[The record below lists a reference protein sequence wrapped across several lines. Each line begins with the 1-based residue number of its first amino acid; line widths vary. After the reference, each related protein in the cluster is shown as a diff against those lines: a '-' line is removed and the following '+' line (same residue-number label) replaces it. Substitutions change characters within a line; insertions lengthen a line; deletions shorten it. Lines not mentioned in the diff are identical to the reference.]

1 MKKNKGWLKKKAQS
15 QVVVITFLCVVCCI
29 MMLATIAVCTVNI
42 LTMAGRDDPVYHSSI
57 MLSLITEGISL
68 IVTAAFILLCIYV
81 KKAIVKPIRKISNE
95 LNNFSEGILSA
106 EFDVKINDSDI
117 GKLAG
122 SLNTAKW
129 YLKKMVDE
137 LTYLLTQM
145 SYGNISF
152 TINYDYKGEFTPI
165 KSAFEQ
171 ILVNLNDSFSRIQKA
186 GTMLYDASEQVSSGS
201 QALAQ
206 GTSEQEASI
215 RELSDYVQDISG
227 KVNKNAENAK
237 NVSEIS
243 DTATNDLKE
252 GNAEMQKMLAAMKII
267 DEKSVEIEKIINTI
281 DNIAFQTNILSL
293 NAAIEAARRGRGFIL
308 QSDIKGAF
316 IKVGIGAEK
325 KSKVISEKEKK
336 ITAYHESGHAI
347 LFHVLPDMDP
357 VYTISIIPTGMG
369 AAGYT
374 MPLPDN
380 DEMFNTKGKMLQ
392 DIMTLL
398 GGRIAEEIIFGDI
411 TTGASNDI
419 KRATATARSMVM
431 KYGMSDK
438 LGLICYG
445 DDDDEVF
452 IGRDLAHTRS
462 YSEDVAKSIDEEIR
476 RIISECHD
484 QAKKII
490 LEHEDVLHKC
500 ASLLLE
506 KEKVHRDEFE
516 ALFTTEN
523 PETENNSI

>member
-1 MKKNKGWLKKKAQS
+1 
-15 QVVVITFLCVVCCI
+15 
-29 MMLATIAVCTVNI
+29 MLATIAVCTVNI
-42 LTMAGRDDPVYHSSI
+42 LTMAGHDDPVYHSSI

-152 TINYDYKGEFTPI
+152 NINYDYKGEFTPI

-215 RELSDYVQDISG
+215 RELSDYVSDISG

-243 DTATNDLKE
+243 DTATTDLKE

-267 DEKSVEIEKIINTI
+267 DEKSAEIEKIINTI
-281 DNIAFQTNILSL
+281 DNIAFQTKRPQ
-293 NAAIEAARRGRGFIL
+293 EQVKPARDSPLL
-308 QSDIKGAF
+308 Q
-316 IKVGIGAEK
+316 
-325 KSKVISEKEKK
+325 
-336 ITAYHESGHAI
+336 
-347 LFHVLPDMDP
+347 
-357 VYTISIIPTGMG
+357 
-369 AAGYT
+369 
-374 MPLPDN
+374 
-380 DEMFNTKGKMLQ
+380 
-392 DIMTLL
+392 
-398 GGRIAEEIIFGDI
+398 
-411 TTGASNDI
+411 
-419 KRATATARSMVM
+419 
-431 KYGMSDK
+431 
-438 LGLICYG
+438 
-445 DDDDEVF
+445 
-452 IGRDLAHTRS
+452 TR
-462 YSEDVAKSIDEEIR
+462 
-476 RIISECHD
+476 
-484 QAKKII
+484 
-490 LEHEDVLHKC
+490 
-500 ASLLLE
+500 
-506 KEKVHRDEFE
+506 
-516 ALFTTEN
+516 
-523 PETENNSI
+523 

>member
-1 MKKNKGWLKKKAQS
+1 MHCQHSDNGRSRRPCLS
-15 QVVVITFLCVVCCI
+15 FFDN
-29 MMLATIAVCTVNI
+29 AVTDY
-42 LTMAGRDDPVYHSSI
+42 R
-57 MLSLITEGISL
+57 GISI

-152 TINYDYKGEFTPI
+152 TINYDYKGEFAPI

-215 RELSDYVQDISG
+215 RELSDYVSDISG

-243 DTATNDLKE
+243 DTATTDLKE

-267 DEKSVEIEKIINTI
+267 DEKSAEIEKIINTI
-281 DNIAFQTNILSL
+281 DNIAFQTNILAL
-293 NAAIEAARRGRGFIL
+293 NAAVEAARAGEAGKGFAVVADEVRNLASKSAEAAQTTSELIGSTIEAVSNGTAIADSTAQTIESVMERFSNANTL
-308 QSDIKGAF
+308 INEISDGSAQQATM
-316 IKVGIGAEK
+316 VDQVL
-325 KSKVISEKEKK
+325 SSVSQIS
-336 ITAYHESGHAI
+336 A
-347 LFHVLPDMDP
+347 V
-357 VYTISIIPTGMG
+357 VQNN
-369 AAGYT
+369 AAT
-374 MPLPDN
+374 
-380 DEMFNTKGKMLQ
+380 
-392 DIMTLL
+392 
-398 GGRIAEEIIFGDI
+398 AEES
-411 TTGASNDI
+411 AS
-419 KRATATARSMVM
+419 ASALTAA
-431 KYGMSDK
+431 
-438 LGLICYG
+438 
-445 DDDDEVF
+445 
-452 IGRDLAHTRS
+452 
-462 YSEDVAKSIDEEIR
+462 
-476 RIISECHD
+476 
-484 QAKKII
+484 QAKELQKMVKQFH
-490 LEHEDVLHKC
+490 LREDGQIHL
-500 ASLLLE
+500 
-506 KEKVHRDEFE
+506 DGP
-516 ALFTTEN
+516 TE
-523 PETENNSI
+523 E

>member
-1 MKKNKGWLKKKAQS
+1 MKKNKGWLKNKVQS

-42 LTMAGRDDPVYHSSI
+42 LTMAGHDDPVYHSSI

-215 RELSDYVQDISG
+215 RELSDYVSDISG

-243 DTATNDLKE
+243 DTATTDLKE

-267 DEKSVEIEKIINTI
+267 DEKSAEIEKIINTI
-281 DNIAFQTNILSL
+281 DNIAFQTNILAL
-293 NAAIEAARRGRGFIL
+293 NAAVEAARAGKGFAVVADEVRNLASKSAEAAQTTSELIGSTIEAVSNGTAIADSTAQTIESVMERFSNANSL
-308 QSDIKGAF
+308 INEISDGSAQQATM
-316 IKVGIGAEK
+316 VDQVL
-325 KSKVISEKEKK
+325 SSVSQIS
-336 ITAYHESGHAI
+336 A
-347 LFHVLPDMDP
+347 V
-357 VYTISIIPTGMG
+357 VQNN
-369 AAGYT
+369 AAT
-374 MPLPDN
+374 
-380 DEMFNTKGKMLQ
+380 
-392 DIMTLL
+392 
-398 GGRIAEEIIFGDI
+398 AEES
-411 TTGASNDI
+411 AS
-419 KRATATARSMVM
+419 ASALTAA
-431 KYGMSDK
+431 
-438 LGLICYG
+438 
-445 DDDDEVF
+445 
-452 IGRDLAHTRS
+452 
-462 YSEDVAKSIDEEIR
+462 
-476 RIISECHD
+476 
-484 QAKKII
+484 QAKELQKMVKQFHLREDGQIH
-490 LEHEDVLHKC
+490 LEGPME
-500 ASLLLE
+500 E
-506 KEKVHRDEFE
+506 
-516 ALFTTEN
+516 
-523 PETENNSI
+523 

>member
-57 MLSLITEGISL
+57 MLSLIIEGFSL
-68 IVTAAFILLCIYV
+68 IVTAAFIVLTVYFR
-81 KKAIVKPIRKISNE
+81 KAILKPIKKIVHE

-122 SLNTAKW
+122 SLNTTKW

-152 TINYDYKGEFTPI
+152 TINYDYKGEFAPI

-171 ILVNLNDSFSRIQKA
+171 ILVNLNDSFSKIQKA
-186 GTMLYDASEQVSSGS
+186 GTTLYDASEQVSSGS

-281 DNIAFQTNILSL
+281 DNIAFQTNILAL
-293 NAAIEAARRGRGFIL
+293 NAAVEAARAGEAGKGFAVVADEVRNLASKSAEAAQTTGELISSTIEAVSNGTSIADSTAQTIESVMERFSNANSL
-308 QSDIKGAF
+308 INEISDSSAQQATMVDQVLSS
-316 IKVGIGAEK
+316 VGQ
-325 KSKVISEKEKK
+325 IS
-336 ITAYHESGHAI
+336 A
-347 LFHVLPDMDP
+347 V
-357 VYTISIIPTGMG
+357 VQNN
-369 AAGYT
+369 AAT
-374 MPLPDN
+374 
-380 DEMFNTKGKMLQ
+380 
-392 DIMTLL
+392 
-398 GGRIAEEIIFGDI
+398 AEES
-411 TTGASNDI
+411 AS
-419 KRATATARSMVM
+419 ASALTAA
-431 KYGMSDK
+431 
-438 LGLICYG
+438 
-445 DDDDEVF
+445 
-452 IGRDLAHTRS
+452 
-462 YSEDVAKSIDEEIR
+462 
-476 RIISECHD
+476 
-484 QAKKII
+484 QAKELQKMVKQFHLRENGQVH
-490 LEHEDVLHKC
+490 LEG
-500 ASLLLE
+500 S
-506 KEKVHRDEFE
+506 
-516 ALFTTEN
+516 TE
-523 PETENNSI
+523 E

>member
-1 MKKNKGWLKKKAQS
+1 MKKNKDWLKNKSAEPGS
-15 QVVVITFLCVVCCI
+15 CNNIFMRCLLYNDAGYHCC
-29 MMLATIAVCTVNI
+29 MHCQHSDN
-42 LTMAGRDDPVYHSSI
+42 GRSRRPVYHSSI
-57 MLSLITEGISL
+57 MLSLITEGISI

-152 TINYDYKGEFTPI
+152 TINYDYKGEFAPI

-215 RELSDYVQDISG
+215 RELSDYVSDISG
-227 KVNKNAENAK
+227 RVNKNAENAK

-243 DTATNDLKE
+243 DTATTDLKE

-267 DEKSVEIEKIINTI
+267 DEK
-281 DNIAFQTNILSL
+281 
-293 NAAIEAARRGRGFIL
+293 
-308 QSDIKGAF
+308 
-316 IKVGIGAEK
+316 
-325 KSKVISEKEKK
+325 ISRDREDYQHYRQHR
-336 ITAYHESGHAI
+336 I
-347 LFHVLPDMDP
+347 PDK
-357 VYTISIIPTGMG
+357 YTCP
-369 AAGYT
+369 
-374 MPLPDN
+374 
-380 DEMFNTKGKMLQ
+380 
-392 DIMTLL
+392 
-398 GGRIAEEIIFGDI
+398 
-411 TTGASNDI
+411 
-419 KRATATARSMVM
+419 
-431 KYGMSDK
+431 
-438 LGLICYG
+438 
-445 DDDDEVF
+445 
-452 IGRDLAHTRS
+452 
-462 YSEDVAKSIDEEIR
+462 
-476 RIISECHD
+476 
-484 QAKKII
+484 
-490 LEHEDVLHKC
+490 
-500 ASLLLE
+500 
-506 KEKVHRDEFE
+506 
-516 ALFTTEN
+516 
-523 PETENNSI
+523 